1 MFFKA
6 NDKYNSNLSAGYTAG
21 QTTLSVN
28 DVPENVPTYVTVA
41 YGTDK
46 ETTFSVTGK
55 SLGTLTGVARVR
67 GYTGNID
74 AQAAIT
80 CLNNEEFIN
89 QTESAV
95 STPETLIPLLYAV
108 DGGSNDTYVI
118 ALDVPPTSYV
128 AGMTVSFKANTT
140 NTGACTLNI
149 NSLGAKSIKKNGDL
163 DPGDG
168 DIVAGQ
174 IVTVIYDGTN
184 FQLAIYP
191 NADTLIT
198 DTDGATITF
207 DRNKGKSHQVVLGG
221 NRTLAVSNFGVG
233 QYLSID
239 LIQDGTG
246 SRTVT
251 WFATIKWQDGVAPT
265 LTTTLNKIDSF
276 IIKCVGVDS
285 YLGYVV
291 SQNL

>member
-41 YGTDK
+41 FGTDK

-55 SLGTLTGVARVR
+55 ALGTLTGVARVR
-67 GYTGNID
+67 GYNGNID
-74 AQAAIT
+74 AQSAIT

-89 QTESAV
+89 QTEAAV

-108 DGGSNDTYVI
+108 DGGGNDTYVI

-128 AGMTVSFKANTT
+128 AGMMVAFKANTT
-140 NTGACTLNI
+140 NTGSCTLNI
-149 NSLGAKSIKKNGDL
+149 NNLGAKQIKKNGGL

-191 NADTLIT
+191 NADNLIT

-207 DRNKGKSHQVVLGG
+207 DRNKGKAHQVVLGG
-221 NRTLAVSNFGVG
+221 NRTLAVSNLDIGKMIA
-233 QYLSID
+233 ID

-246 SRTVT
+246 TRTVT
-251 WFATIKWQDGVAPT
+251 WWAGIKWADNVTPT
-265 LTTTLNKIDSF
+265 LTTTINKIDSF
-276 IIKCVGVDS
+276 IIRCTGTGA